1 MKHWP
6 VNQNAV
12 FLTVQQRLAAIM
24 TPVQVMSVELC
35 LLMTNTPPCWFQ
47 VCCLFLFIAM
57 GIFTFSALM
66 HSVEV
71 DQPGTP
77 FSSIPDAWWW
87 AAVSVSTGSQLFTI
101 PHNSADQCYFSF

>member
-1 MKHWP
+1 MHRGSGMPLKP
-6 VNQNAV
+6 
-12 FLTVQQRLAAIM
+12 
-24 TPVQVMSVELC
+24 C
-35 LLMTNTPPCWFQ
+35 DLLMLLADFCSAVIVQ

-87 AAVSVSTGSQLFTI
+87 AAVS
-101 PHNSADQCYFSF
+101 

>member
-1 MKHWP
+1 MMGAGWGCGLNSDGSACFPICKCDLSDLCS
-6 VNQNAV
+6 AV
-12 FLTVQQRLAAIM
+12 IA
-24 TPVQVMSVELC
+24 
-35 LLMTNTPPCWFQ
+35 Q

-87 AAVSVSTGSQLFTI
+87 AAVS
-101 PHNSADQCYFSF
+101 

>member
-1 MKHWP
+1 MGI
-6 VNQNAV
+6 AV
-12 FLTVQQRLAAIM
+12 DM
-24 TPVQVMSVELC
+24 NSSVII
-35 LLMTNTPPCWFQ
+35 Q

-87 AAVSVSTGSQLFTI
+87 AAVSRINFKILFPDSIFVLGLFGDFTMIFAGSK
-101 PHNSADQCYFSF
+101 

>member
-1 MKHWP
+1 M
-6 VNQNAV
+6 VTADD
-12 FLTVQQRLAAIM
+12 TCS
-24 TPVQVMSVELC
+24 SVSV
-35 LLMTNTPPCWFQ
+35 Q

-87 AAVSVSTGSQLFTI
+87 AAVSMTNSYILPISTSYLLYFLSQWSRLLSLT
-101 PHNSADQCYFSF
+101 

>member
-1 MKHWP
+1 MGTA
-6 VNQNAV
+6 VN
-12 FLTVQQRLAAIM
+12 M
-24 TPVQVMSVELC
+24 YSSVII
-35 LLMTNTPPCWFQ
+35 Q

-87 AAVSVSTGSQLFTI
+87 AAVSRINFNVQFSKISGSGVFLLYCRQSHGDFAMILAG
-101 PHNSADQCYFSF
+101 SK

>member
-1 MKHWP
+1 M
-6 VNQNAV
+6 
-12 FLTVQQRLAAIM
+12 LC
-24 TPVQVMSVELC
+24 SVVL
-35 LLMTNTPPCWFQ
+35 Q

-87 AAVSVSTGSQLFTI
+87 AAVSTGQALRPVKFYGSNMFGMLVT
-101 PHNSADQCYFSF
+101 NAV

>member
-1 MKHWP
+1 MGI
-6 VNQNAV
+6 AV
-12 FLTVQQRLAAIM
+12 DTNF
-24 TPVQVMSVELC
+24 SVII
-35 LLMTNTPPCWFQ
+35 Q

-87 AAVSVSTGSQLFTI
+87 AAVRLNFKIQFFQFFLDSVYVLFYSTVDWALLVTL
-101 PHNSADQCYFSF
+101 P

>member
-1 MKHWP
+1 M
-6 VNQNAV
+6 AD
-12 FLTVQQRLAAIM
+12 LCSAAIA
-24 TPVQVMSVELC
+24 
-35 LLMTNTPPCWFQ
+35 Q

-87 AAVSVSTGSQLFTI
+87 AAVSPPRASPLFFNLLNTK
-101 PHNSADQCYFSF
+101 PHALNTFPPT

>member
-1 MKHWP
+1 MRCSWSSYISSSP
-6 VNQNAV
+6 
-12 FLTVQQRLAAIM
+12 
-24 TPVQVMSVELC
+24 PLC
-35 LLMTNTPPCWFQ
+35 VGPQ

-87 AAVSVSTGSQLFTI
+87 AAVSPSHTYHRPPGSVCL
-101 PHNSADQCYFSF
+101 